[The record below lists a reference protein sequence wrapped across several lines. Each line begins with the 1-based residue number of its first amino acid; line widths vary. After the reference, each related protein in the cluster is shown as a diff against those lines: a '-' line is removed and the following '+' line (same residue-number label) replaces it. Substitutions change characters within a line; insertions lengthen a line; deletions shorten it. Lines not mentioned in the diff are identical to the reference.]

1 MGVHNQQ
8 RRAAKKRARARRGP
22 GRAHETSSTAW
33 QEPALTAGDV
43 RVLLVEVVAQI
54 EQDAPAARRCA
65 ELLLAPGR
73 PLTPQIARAGVLA
86 FLGDLVRGAARSGWA
101 PTDLAQIT
109 RRRAS
114 AAHVPLVVGLL
125 HEEAA
130 RHVSDRVPAAWREDL
145 RRAGTPMAPALG
157 DVAGMQA
164 ALELLTV
171 LARLPELPPVLPAP
185 GTRGPSR
192 ATSPSD
198 EKLLARVQALLAK
211 AEATEFDEEADALA
225 AKAQE
230 LVSRHSLDRLLAHAS
245 TGQSSER
252 PDVRRLW
259 IEAPY
264 VFPKAMLVHVVAD
277 ANRCRSVVTEALGCC
292 TLVGSSADLDAVE
305 VLVPSL
311 LVQAHVALARCGRQA
326 DRAGRSRTRSFRQ
339 SFLLAYAD
347 RIGERL
353 RSADEQ
359 ATTSTGRGTELV
371 PVLARHR
378 ERVDAAFEELFPG
391 AVGRAGHVNNPQ
403 GWYAG
408 RAAADQALFGPD
420 LQVTAA
426 AQDRAAS

>member
-1 MGVHNQQ
+1 MGVHNRQ
-8 RRAAKKRARARRGP
+8 RRAAKKRARSRRGAGTP
-22 GRAHETSSTAW
+22 HETSWTPW
-33 QEPALTAGDV
+33 QEPALTEADV
-43 RVLLVEVVAQI
+43 RALLVGVIVDI
-54 EQDAPAARRCA
+54 EQDATAARRCA

-73 PLTPQIARAGVLA
+73 LLTPQIARAGVLT
-86 FLGDLVRGAARSGWA
+86 FLGDLVHGATTSGWS
-101 PTDLAQIT
+101 PTDLAQVT

-114 AAHVPLVVGLL
+114 AAHVPVMVGLL

-130 RHVSDRVPAAWREDL
+130 RHAADRVPAAWREDL
-145 RRAGTPMAPALG
+145 RRAGAPTPPALD
-157 DVAGMQA
+157 DVPGMQT
-164 ALELLTV
+164 ALELLTL
-171 LARLPELPPVLPAP
+171 LARLPQLPPVLPAP
-185 GTRGPSR
+185 GTSGQSRAPSR
-192 ATSPSD
+192 SD

-230 LVSRHSLDRLLAHAS
+230 LVSRHSLQRLLADGS
-245 TGQSSER
+245 TGQPGER

-292 TLVGSSADLDAVE
+292 TLVGSPGDLDAVG

-311 LVQAHVALARCGRQA
+311 LVQAHVALARYGRQA
-326 DRAGRSRTRSFRQ
+326 DGTGRSRTRSFRQ
-339 SFLLAYAD
+339 SFLLAYAN

-359 ATTSTGRGTELV
+359 VAAGTGRGAELV

-378 ERVDAAFEELFPG
+378 ERVDSAFEELFPG
-391 AVGRAGHVNNPQ
+391 AVGRTGHANNPQ

-408 RAAADQALFGPD
+408 RAAADQALFGAD
-420 LQVTAA
+420 LQVTAG
-426 AQDRAAS
+426 QQEPAAS